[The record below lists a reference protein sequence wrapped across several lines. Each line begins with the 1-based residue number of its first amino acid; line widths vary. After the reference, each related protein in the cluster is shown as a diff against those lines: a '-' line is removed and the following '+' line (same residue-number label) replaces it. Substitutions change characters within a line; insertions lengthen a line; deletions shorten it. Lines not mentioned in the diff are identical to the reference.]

1 MVEESDFDASRA
13 IQSPLVL
20 EDPKARRVRLRALA
34 ESGDQQSAVLVG
46 LRRSFLTSKTSFQQ
60 LVFSQRGVRESTMM
74 RNLLLGF
81 ANGFFFLGKAIIAS
95 FGESIN
101 KIARAQHDEVVR

>member
-1 MVEESDFDASRA
+1 M
-13 IQSPLVL
+13 
-20 EDPKARRVRLRALA
+20 
-34 ESGDQQSAVLVG
+34 
-46 LRRSFLTSKTSFQQ
+46 TSKTSFQQ

-74 RNLLLGF
+74 RNLLVGF

-101 KIARAQHDEVVR
+101 KIARAQHDEVVDGAQGGHLLHGLVGGAVFAQAHAVMGEHERHR